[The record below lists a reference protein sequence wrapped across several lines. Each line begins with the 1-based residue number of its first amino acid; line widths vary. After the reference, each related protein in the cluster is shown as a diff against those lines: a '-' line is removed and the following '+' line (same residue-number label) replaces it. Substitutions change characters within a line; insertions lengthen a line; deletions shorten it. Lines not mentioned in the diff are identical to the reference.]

1 MPVNYPSCRR
11 IFMNFGNFWVQ
22 EKKIHVTNCRFWGGK
37 LEFLF
42 FGTLTFWGDSNFWVL
57 LIILP
62 WGWTGLNHLLWTPA
76 ACEQL
81 VLVSQ
86 MPFWICLSCSL
97 FLGVKA
103 FLWNSNFWEAPS
115 TGISYI
121 QKVRVPFFWNSNF
134 WEAPS
139 TGISYIQKVRVPF
152 FWNSNFWE
160 APRTGFFCIQKLE
173 FLIFWKSN
181 FWEAPRTG
189 FFCIQKVRVPF
200 FLEL

>member
-1 MPVNYPSCRR
+1 MGPPKKKLEFLFFWNSNFWSIQLPKSYGFFFPLNWKSKEIWEKMPVNYPSCRR

-22 EKKIHVTNCRFWGGK
+22 EKKIHVKNCRFWGGK

-81 VLVSQ
+81 FLVSQ

-103 FLWNSNFWEAPS
+103 FLWNP
-115 TGISYI
+115 
-121 QKVRVPFFWNSNF
+121 
-134 WEAPS
+134 
-139 TGISYIQKVRVPF
+139 
-152 FWNSNFWE
+152 NFWE
-160 APRTGFFCIQKLE
+160 APRTGLFCIQKM
-173 FLIFWKSN
+173 
-181 FWEAPRTG
+181 
-189 FFCIQKVRVPF
+189 RVPF